1 MRETSA
7 MACSSLAQ
15 TVVGPGR
22 YGTARRSSMGNP
34 RSRQFS
40 KPLDRGTRHAQPPKL
55 ERRPG
60 ARRIVRSRAVQ
71 NDLAVT
77 WQLALSPL
85 DVLGRD
91 PKRARDRVGHGLR
104 VELLF
109 QLVRRDP
116 GDSEK
121 AEKAAPPS
129 VLDEDVLPETGAAL
143 ARGHTFSHRGCT
155 TSCVTTPTNAAPAVT
170 STCF

>member
-40 KPLDRGTRHAQPPKL
+40 KPPDRGTRHAQPPKL

-91 PKRARDRVGHGLR
+91 PKRARDRVGHGLHVER
-104 VELLF
+104 RSQIEDDHVLSSVELLL

-121 AEKAAPPS
+121 AAKA
-129 VLDEDVLPETGAAL
+129 
-143 ARGHTFSHRGCT
+143 
-155 TSCVTTPTNAAPAVT
+155 
-170 STCF
+170 